1 MLTRLVGALLVLLAG
16 LAPSSLDAQAIA
28 PVGVTT
34 NSANVTHEVGPV
46 LGREAFVMSDEANSR
61 AWFIIMGAVVGG
73 VVGGIELNKSAA
85 HCDDCFFSG
94 QVAAVGIG
102 LSAAAGA
109 LAGFLIHEA
118 FFTSSSPASHD

>member
-16 LAPSSLDAQAIA
+16 LTPASLDAQAIA

-34 NSANVTHEVGPV
+34 NTANVSHEVSPV
-46 LGREAFVMSDEANSR
+46 LGREAFVMSDEASSR
-61 AWFIIMGAVVGG
+61 TWFIIMGAVVGG
-73 VVGGIELNKSAA
+73 VVGGIELQKSAK

-94 QVAAVGIG
+94 QVAAAGIG

-109 LAGFLIHEA
+109 LAGFLVHEA
-118 FFTSSSPASHD
+118 FFTSSSPGSND

>member
-1 MLTRLVGALLVLLAG
+1 MLTRLVGALLVLLLG

-34 NSANVTHEVGPV
+34 NTVSLAHDFSPV

-61 AWFIIMGAVVGG
+61 AWFIITGAVVGG
-73 VVGGIELNKSAA
+73 VVGGIEAQRSAA

-94 QVAAVGIG
+94 QVAVGVVA

-118 FFTSSSPASHD
+118 FFASSKPVSGD